1 MKDLSIW
8 QRKNI
13 SNNREIL
20 TNYSQTSQKH
30 LPCRNGVSWPVLVLF
45 CSPVLHLLDFASELS
60 RTLQLLS
67 QAKCGKQTNK
77 QINISHSESL
87 NCRDS
92 KPLFSWMQRNENSSA
107 LFEWRVAKKQRFSF
121 LDLTKHKFFWNM
133 VSSGKVIVKR
143 ESKTN
148 SPPVYSCMHLP
159 TANTCESLDFCRLV
173 LCRKEQW
180 IGFKNNTRSL
190 LLHLQ

>member
-121 LDLTKHKFFWNM
+121 LDLTKHKFFEIWYRLGRLSLSENL
-133 VSSGKVIVKR
+133 R
-143 ESKTN
+143 PT
-148 SPPVYSCMHLP
+148 HLLY
-159 TANTCESLDFCRLV
+159 THVCISQQQTRVRA
-173 LCRKEQW
+173 W
-180 IGFKNNTRSL
+180 IFVD
-190 LLHLQ
+190 